1 MNDWEWTISQSQAV
15 DGDAFDAQ
23 VKQKLD
29 TLRKAR
35 SDAKTK
41 LVKAQEDLKELVTS
55 RQEAVLVQM
64 GVFGIVRGRAPRPCG
79 FTFRPLEPCSRDC
92 PYILRSSMAWM

>member
-1 MNDWEWTISQSQAV
+1 MRDLRGAV
-15 DGDAFDAQ
+15 DGDASDAQ
-23 VKQKLD
+23 IKQKLD
-29 TLRKAR
+29 GLRKAR

-64 GVFGIVRGRAPRPCG
+64 GV
-79 FTFRPLEPCSRDC
+79 LD
-92 PYILRSSMAWM
+92 